1 MYGAFAGLEPPATT
15 GPSRGLAFS
24 PGRAGKASP
33 LSSPL
38 SSPLQSHPLQAG
50 RVSSPSSFDGAS
62 SPSNLGSFSDEGG
75 HHAEGT
81 WVFEF
86 ARAAAYLALLGSDDE
101 ELQRAMLSGGEGG
114 RLFKRG
120 G

>member
-1 MYGAFAGLEPPATT
+1 MYGAFAGLP
-15 GPSRGLAFS
+15 FS

-50 RVSSPSSFDGAS
+50 RVPSSPSSFDGAS